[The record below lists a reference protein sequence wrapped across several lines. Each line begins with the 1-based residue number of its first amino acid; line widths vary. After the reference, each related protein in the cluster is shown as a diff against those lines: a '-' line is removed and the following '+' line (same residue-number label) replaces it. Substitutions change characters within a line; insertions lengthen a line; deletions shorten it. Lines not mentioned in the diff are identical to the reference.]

1 MIDSSLLQWD
11 NDGSAV
17 LFWRWLRSG
26 HQKPE
31 IYHRTQDDSLGL
43 MKLIEP
49 ITSPIAGFGNQRLL
63 VPAYFS
69 PHGGLWKET
78 TDAIHNSLTT
88 AVLVMNPNSG
98 PGTEETPV
106 TGADKAAYRTAME
119 YSQDHRQAVIGYVN
133 TREKDGSLIPLETVR
148 RDIDKY
154 YKDYKAGW
162 VWRLIRWPDRWL
174 RWFRRGI
181 DGIFFDQMS
190 NNAGTRDHYRSLYDH
205 VKAKSSSTLVVG
217 NPGIPA
223 ANAWQLTSPV
233 VADILVVFEGPYAKA
248 GLSDPATAYRDWL
261 PPEWVTSQP
270 APRLAHLVYESPD
283 ADTTRS
289 ICIASQQRGAGRI
302 YVTQDVRPNP
312 WDVPPDAA
320 LIGSPTLYR
329 LSVIGP

>member
-1 MIDSSLLQWD
+1 
-11 NDGSAV
+11 
-17 LFWRWLRSG
+17 
-26 HQKPE
+26 
-31 IYHRTQDDSLGL
+31 
-43 MKLIEP
+43 MKLSGLT
-49 ITSPIAGFGNQRLL
+49 TSPIAVPGNQRLL

-69 PHGGLWKET
+69 PHGSLWKET
-78 TDAIHNSLTT
+78 TDAIYNRLTT
-88 AVLVMNPNSG
+88 AVLVMNPKSG
-98 PGTEETPV
+98 PGTEENPV
-106 TGADKAAYRTAME
+106 TDADKAAYRKAID
-119 YSQDHRQAVIGYVN
+119 YCQDKRQAVIGYVN
-133 TREKDGSLIPLETVR
+133 TRSKDGSLIPLETVR
-148 RDIDKY
+148 RDIDQY
-154 YKDYKAGW
+154 YKDYKSGW
-162 VWRLIRWPDRWL
+162 VWWLIRWPDRWF

-190 NNAGTRDHYRSLYDH
+190 NNAGTGDHYRSLYSH
-205 VKAKSSSTLVVG
+205 VKGRSSRALVVG

-248 GLSDPATAYRDWL
+248 YPSDPATAYRDWL

-283 ADTTRS
+283 AGTTRS
-289 ICIASQQRGAGRI
+289 ICIASQQKGAGRI

-312 WDVPPDAA
+312 WDVPPDTA